1 MTATLKW
8 PGHLGKMALILCDLS
23 PAERCPG
30 GQGYL
35 LFQVCVHISSLSAAG
50 YCVSTLQRE
59 GLEGVCGPGTASCQ
73 LPNSECQCAE
83 LRPRAGPGWI

>member
-35 LFQVCVHISSLSAAG
+35 LFQVCVHISSLRMLG
-50 YCVSTLQRE
+50 LRVQQDIVS
-59 GLEGVCGPGTASCQ
+59 ASCRERGSRGCVGQ
-73 LPNSECQCAE
+73 AQPPVSYQTQNVSALS
-83 LRPRAGPGWI
+83 